1 MSLFRV
7 VMCFAWILFYFLK
20 INMDRIL
27 ENDLV
32 NVFNELQLI
41 KISNFGLV
49 KKLIAI

>member
-1 MSLFRV
+1 
-7 VMCFAWILFYFLK
+7 
-20 INMDRIL
+20 MDRIL

-41 KISNFGLV
+41 KISNFGLA